1 MTEST
6 RKGRAGA
13 IAVERARWRGAAL
26 LAAFALGAVALE
38 GRILYLQL
46 VKKEFLTEQ
55 ADDRQIRVVKIP
67 AHRGS
72 LFDRYGEPLA
82 VSTPMES
89 ITANPQELKDAL
101 DRLPELAKVLG
112 QEDDALARKVTSN
125 LDREFLYLDRQLP
138 PAKAEQVRRLGL
150 PGIGTIREYKR
161 YYPAGEVTGHVLGFT
176 DVDDVG
182 REGLEAAL
190 NLRLKGENGS
200 KRIQQDR
207 LRRAIKDVEL
217 IKPMQPGRDLRLSI
231 DLRLQYLAYRELLV
245 AVNESRAKSGSVV
258 ILDPATGEVLAMV
271 NQPSYNPNNRAEYV
285 ADHYRNR
292 AVTDIFE
299 PGSSFKPFVMS
310 AALESGK
317 YGPHTIVDTNPG
329 ALMIGNRKIT
339 SDHSNLGRVELTTVL
354 AQSSNVGAARVAL
367 TMDAEDIWRQLTAF
381 GIGRVTGSGLPG
393 ESPGILH
400 DAKHWGTIQQAT
412 VSYGYGVSVTALQLA
427 RSYAAI
433 AAGGVLRP
441 VSMLALDE
449 PPPGERVV
457 SAQTA
462 HALIGMLEAVVLP
475 SGTGHRAAVH
485 NYRIAG
491 KTGTA
496 RKAAAGGYDEDN
508 HAAIFAGI
516 APASRPRLVVVV
528 TIEEPQGAT
537 YYGGD
542 LAAPVFANIVS
553 GALRVLAVPPDAL
566 REAPLTIVAQAG
578 AAP

>member
-6 RKGRAGA
+6 RKRAGA
-13 IAVERARWRGAAL
+13 INVERARRRGAAL
-26 LAAFALGAVALE
+26 LAAFALGAMALE
-38 GRILYLQL
+38 GRLLYLQL
-46 VKKEFLTEQ
+46 VNKEFLTEQ
-55 ADDRQIRVVKIP
+55 ANDRQIRVVQIP

-72 LFDRYGEPLA
+72 LFDRHGEPLA

-101 DRLPELAKVLG
+101 DQLPALAASLG
-112 QEDDALARKVTSN
+112 QDEDALARRVTSN

-138 PAKAEQVRRLGL
+138 PAKAEQVLKLGL
-150 PGIGTIREYKR
+150 PGIGTMREYKR

-310 AALESGK
+310 AALEGGK
-317 YGPHTIVDTNPG
+317 FGPRTMVDTNPG
-329 ALMIGNRKIT
+329 VLMIGNRKIT
-339 SDHSNLGRVELTTVL
+339 ADHSNLGRVDLTTVL

-367 TMDAEDIWRQLTAF
+367 TMEPANIWRVLSSF
-381 GIGRVTGSGLPG
+381 GIGQLTGSGLPG

-400 DAKHWGTIQQAT
+400 DPKLWRTIQQAT

-427 RSYAAI
+427 RGYAAI

-441 VSMLALDE
+441 VSLLALEE
-449 PPPGERVV
+449 PPAGVRVV
-457 SAQTA
+457 SPASA
-462 HALIGMLEAVVLP
+462 HAMIGMLEAVVLP

-516 APASRPRLVVVV
+516 APASRPQLVVVV
-528 TIEEPQGAT
+528 TIEEPQGNA

-542 LAAPVFANIVS
+542 VAAPVFANIVS

-566 REAPLTIVAQAG
+566 REAPLTIVAQTRVG
-578 AAP
+578 P